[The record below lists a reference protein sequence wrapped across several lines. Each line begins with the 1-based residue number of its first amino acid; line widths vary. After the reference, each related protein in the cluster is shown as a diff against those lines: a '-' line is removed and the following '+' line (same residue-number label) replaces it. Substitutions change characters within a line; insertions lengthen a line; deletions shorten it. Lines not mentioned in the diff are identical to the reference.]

1 MAYTRYIF
9 SITFDI
15 NGKREMGLKFSGLVL
30 DPFLYNGFNLA
41 ILQSL
46 GKSPEEMEI
55 LHIFVIGFARIFA
68 PSFKNLPEILSI
80 PAAFEMSVNC
90 KTSKTFF
97 SVVKFRLK
105 LSFSSMYPGTKFQLI
120 WRTSDFGTKFAPKN
134 MSEKKFK

>member
-1 MAYTRYIF
+1 MYTIL

-46 GKSPEEMEI
+46 GKSNEEMEI
-55 LHIFVIGFARIFA
+55 LHIFAIGFASIFA

-80 PAAFEMSVNC
+80 PAAFKMPINC
-90 KTSKTFF
+90 KTSKTF
-97 SVVKFRLK
+97 SVVKFR
-105 LSFSSMYPGTKFQLI
+105 
-120 WRTSDFGTKFAPKN
+120 
-134 MSEKKFK
+134 